1 MFRNRELAGTA
12 DRGTEGQHRC
22 AENRTIKSTNKKQ
35 ATFEITS
42 CAQLFLFIRERKQ
55 WLIGSF
61 TGSYRYT
68 DALHELRKST
78 YQTLAAGERDNLF
91 KHKRS
96 QIAEA
101 DARELTSGGLLGWL
115 AEMLHTAS
123 DVTDTAK
130 LIDIESAS
138 STASGLVEIVSTSNQ
153 AARCL
158 KPPVFEKGTNALTA
172 TLR

>member
-12 DRGTEGQHRC
+12 DRGHRGSTPVRRKP
-22 AENRTIKSTNKKQ
+22 NKKSKNKKQ
-35 ATFEITS
+35 ATTEITS
-42 CAQLFLFIRERKQ
+42 CTQLFQFFEKESKGWLDRSREA
-55 WLIGSF
+55 
-61 TGSYRYT
+61 T
-68 DALHELRKST
+68 DTLTLHELRKST

-91 KHKRS
+91 KHMRS
-96 QIAEA
+96 QFAEV

-123 DVTDTAK
+123 DVTDTAR

-153 AARCL
+153 AARGQRRGEVPKTTC
-158 KPPVFEKGTNALTA
+158 V
-172 TLR
+172 